1 MRGRTV
7 YRRPTSKEGVTN
19 SPGRRKFLSATGA
32 LLAAPLADEA
42 RPAEKVHRI
51 AILGN
56 TQDAGPW
63 DAFRQGM
70 RDLGYVDGRNIS
82 IQSRWSEG
90 KTDRLPALAIELVA
104 LRPDVIVASGTQ
116 AIRAAK
122 QATTTIP
129 IVMAVSGYPDKIG
142 LVKSLA
148 RPGGNVTGL
157 TSFAPDLNGK
167 RLELLKE
174 IAPNVSRMAII
185 WNPASPLEP
194 LAYRE
199 LLAAA
204 PAAGIEIL
212 SAEARTPADL
222 PTAFAAVASNGA
234 QALLALANPVNF
246 QGRQLIADFALR
258 RRIPS
263 VHATSVFVEAGG
275 FMSYAPS
282 WNDLFRRAAIYV
294 DKILKG
300 ANPAELPVEQPAK
313 FELVINLTTAKAIGL
328 TIPPSILV
336 RADRLIE

>member
-1 MRGRTV
+1 M
-7 YRRPTSKEGVTN
+7 
-19 SPGRRKFLSATGA
+19 
-32 LLAAPLADEA
+32 LAAPLADEA
-42 RPAEKVHRI
+42 RPAENVYRI

-56 TQDAGPW
+56 EHASPLW
-63 DAFRQGM
+63 EVFRQGM

-82 IQSRWSEG
+82 IEARWSEG
-90 KTDRLPALAIELVA
+90 RADRLAALAIELVA

-142 LVKSLA
+142 LVRSLA

-174 IAPNVSRMAII
+174 IAPNVSRMAFL

-194 LAYRE
+194 LIYRE

-212 SAEARTPADL
+212 SVEARTPADL
-222 PTAFAAVASNGA
+222 PTAFAAVVSNGA
-234 QALLALANPVNF
+234 QALLALANPINF
-246 QGRQLIADFALR
+246 QGRHLIADFALR

-282 WNDLFRRAAIYV
+282 WDDLFKRAATYV

-300 ANPAELPVEQPAK
+300 ANPAELPVEQPAT
-313 FELVINLTTAKAIGL
+313 FELVINLKTAKAIGL
-328 TIPPSILV
+328 TVPRSILQ
-336 RADRLIE
+336 RADRVIE